1 MTHKE
6 KIDQLEPMRTNIQRL
21 RRLLQQILD
30 FRKVESGNMKLK
42 LSYGDIVVF
51 IKDICITHFDP
62 IMRKKQIDFGFS
74 SSHNQ
79 ILAYFDPDKI
89 DKVIFNLLSNAHK
102 YTPEGGSVKVVLQLI
117 DESKLL
123 IQVSDTGIGIPEKA
137 QELIFTRFYTG
148 EGRKTKDSNG
158 IGLSLT
164 KDLVELHHGSIQ
176 VNSAENQ
183 GTNFD
188 IIIPIDQNSYN
199 TLEIEHS
206 NLLEVAE
213 KEYDEDLTDQAQ
225 EHEADKRRDTDTDE
239 QINLLLVEDNAELLN
254 VISKYLSKF
263 YQVFTAT
270 NGVEALAI
278 VQENEIDIMVSD
290 VMMPE
295 MDGFELTKTLKTN
308 VETSHIPILLLTA
321 KNSTDDRIASYNA
334 GADGYMSK
342 PFEIRVLHARVEN
355 FILHKRKQ
363 QKEFAANFEVNLSTL
378 EYTSFNEQFLTNA
391 VKIIEENL
399 DQKDL
404 DVNTLSEKLFV
415 SKSTLYRKIK
425 TMTGLSPNEFIRN
438 IRLKHACTLLKNQSI
453 SITEVATTV
462 GFSDPK
468 YFTLCFRNEFNMT
481 PRKYQKLQATDDE

>member
-1 MTHKE
+1 M
-6 KIDQLEPMRTNIQRL
+6 
-21 RRLLQQILD
+21 
-30 FRKVESGNMKLK
+30 
-42 LSYGDIVVF
+42 
-51 IKDICITHFDP
+51 
-62 IMRKKQIDFGFS
+62 S
-74 SSHNQ
+74 S
-79 ILAYFDPDKI
+79 
-89 DKVIFNLLSNAHK
+89 
-102 YTPEGGSVKVVLQLI
+102 T
-117 DESKLL
+117 
-123 IQVSDTGIGIPEKA
+123 
-137 QELIFTRFYTG
+137 
-148 EGRKTKDSNG
+148 
-158 IGLSLT
+158 
-164 KDLVELHHGSIQ
+164 
-176 VNSAENQ
+176 ENQ

-206 NLLEVAE
+206 NLLDVAE

-225 EHEADKRRDTDTDE
+225 KHAPEKRRDTDADE
-239 QINLLLVEDNAELLN
+239 QINLLIVEDNAELLN

-270 NGVEALAI
+270 NGVEALDI

-378 EYTSFNEQFLTNA
+378 EYTSFNSSF
-391 VKIIEENL
+391 
-399 DQKDL
+399 
-404 DVNTLSEKLFV
+404 
-415 SKSTLYRKIK
+415 
-425 TMTGLSPNEFIRN
+425 
-438 IRLKHACTLLKNQSI
+438 
-453 SITEVATTV
+453 
-462 GFSDPK
+462 
-468 YFTLCFRNEFNMT
+468 
-481 PRKYQKLQATDDE
+481 